1 MTDRGRK
8 TTRCLQALQVRVV
21 NLKFMR
27 ESQSQ
32 ATDKIFAACL
42 NARRAKFKAAKSAL
56 QNGAELK
63 RAFKSR
69 KKSKFKARRGA
80 IKEYE

>member
-69 KKSKFKARRGA
+69 KKSKFKKRAEA
-80 IKEYE
+80 Q